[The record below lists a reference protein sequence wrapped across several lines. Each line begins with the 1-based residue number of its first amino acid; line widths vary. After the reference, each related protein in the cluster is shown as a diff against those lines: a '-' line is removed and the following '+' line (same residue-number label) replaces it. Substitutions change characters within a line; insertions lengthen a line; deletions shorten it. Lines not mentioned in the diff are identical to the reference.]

1 MKNKYFAPE
10 IITIRVDAKN
20 IVMASEILPD
30 NEFVDVSDDTHLDIF
45 ED

>member
-10 IITIRVDAKN
+10 FVAINIDVKS